1 MEENKAI
8 PVDTPKSMD
17 EVIRGLKGFGLE
29 ENEEIL
35 SFNAGGRTV
44 RLRISNIPTEQEIK
58 ALLAAEE
65 FKGYAWVQR
74 IRCEILS
81 RAITWIDGIPIHTL
95 TVEHRMVEDP
105 TCAAD
110 KVGVT
115 RADIQVV
122 LRNILLGW
130 GQEVLQT
137 LWKVLMVHCDSI
149 EKRMQQ
155 SFPQSALMTEVERRF
170 FEAALK
176 EIRDTSRE
184 VIEDT
189 IAKTV
194 EEHLTPEERAE
205 LNGTEAKKA

>member
-58 ALLAAEE
+58 ALDGTES
-65 FKGYAWVQR
+65 
-74 IRCEILS
+74 S
-81 RAITWIDGIPIHTL
+81 RATL
-95 TVEHRMVEDP
+95 GCSASAAKSCLGPLPGLMEYLSTLSPSKDIVWSEDP
-105 TCAAD
+105 TCQQQRGGNAGRHPGRAAQHP
-110 KVGVT
+110 
-115 RADIQVV
+115 A
-122 LRNILLGW
+122 GW